1 MATIKIELQE
11 GKDLPVLLKIRD
23 LVMDSVVESLRLPK
37 DDRNIRIIEY
47 KPELFQMKAPYDV
60 LIEISMFTGRS
71 KETKKKLYQSIVN
84 KLDIY
89 GIFKK
94 DSVFIIINEI
104 AQENWGILGG
114 IPADEIKLDFNV
126 NI

>member
-11 GKDLPVLLKIRD
+11 GKDMAVLLKIRD
-23 LVMDSVVESLRLPK
+23 LVMDSVIDTLKLPS

-47 KPELFQMKAPYDV
+47 KPELFLMKAPYDV
-60 LIEISMFTGRS
+60 IIEISMFTGRS

-104 AQENWGILGG
+104 AQENWGLRGG
-114 IPADEIKLDFNV
+114 IPADEINLGFKVNV
-126 NI
+126 